1 MLKIIYH
8 NCYGIDIHKTFVIS
22 VAAIINDHNVTQY
35 YRRRFSIST
44 KALLEFYFC
53 FNICMESTD
62 KYLIPVF
69 NVLERFRSICL
80 VFSPKK
86 IYQGNR
92 KNNKKD
98 VKWITD
104 LFKHN
109 LVIYSFFH
117 R

>member
-69 NVLERFRSICL
+69 NVLESFRNICL
-80 VFSPKK
+80 VFSPQKK
-86 IYQGNR
+86 YIKVTERIIR
-92 KNNKKD
+92 KMSNGSLTFSNT
-98 VKWITD
+98 I
-104 LFKHN
+104 
-109 LVIYSFFH
+109 
-117 R
+117 